1 VVLVFVLRVLGT
13 GFGWIVNLTV
23 LGPQGRT
30 LATLVW
36 PVGSPPE
43 QGHPNRSSVV
53 GVPQEEPMGHHS
65 HAGHGEAP
73 SSRRVSESGRPAP

>member
-1 VVLVFVLRVLGT
+1 VVLVFVLRVLGA
-13 GFGWIVNLTV
+13 GFGWIVDLTV

-43 QGHPNRSSVV
+43 QGHPNRSAVV
-53 GVPQEEPMGHHS
+53 GVPQEERLAATNSACHVRLS
-65 HAGHGEAP
+65 ALITVAQAD
-73 SSRRVSESGRPAP
+73 R